1 MCANLLTNLQKY
13 IKASYNAGKYDFKV
27 TEPEKAKIYTFP
39 KMQLTMMYHA
49 INKFE
54 ASDFVILQFTL
65 NFGISQEVRA
75 QFNEYIQN

>member
-1 MCANLLTNLQKY
+1 
-13 IKASYNAGKYDFKV
+13 
-27 TEPEKAKIYTFP
+27 
-39 KMQLTMMYHA
+39 MYHA

-75 QFNEYIQN
+75 QFNEYI